1 MYFLKPNTI
10 LVLLCLFCYNFSTA
24 QEEKEPTFVYPT
36 FKVNNNYSL
45 FGDKVKLRTAPNTT
59 SDVVTLLRISD
70 QVKLLEITDKF
81 HEISTTKTPW
91 CKVEYKGK
99 TGYILA
105 KFMAHAYIINSD
117 TDFYFRLIIKES
129 QNYLLIRTSYGDAE
143 IAYHET
149 TLQLYENSISFTVED
164 NKGLQNVTDILKINY
179 HGDSC
184 GAENGSTYFFL
195 TEDYLLIHIA
205 NLSVSGDGGYFDSE
219 TFTFTTDEHTKE
231 PVILFTKESGELI
244 DGMTNWTETKTMTR
258 QFEWDGTKL
267 VPEFSKEFYKRKKSD

>member
-10 LVLLCLFCYNFSTA
+10 LVLLCLLCFNFGSA

-45 FGDKVKLRTAPNTT
+45 YGDKVKLRTAPNTT

-81 HEISTTKTPW
+81 HEISDTKTPW

-99 TGYILA
+99 TGYILE

-117 TDFYFRLIIKES
+117 TDFYFRLIEKDN

-149 TLQLYENSISFTVED
+149 TLPLFESAISFTVED
-164 NKGLQNVTDILKINY
+164 NKGLQNVTDILKISY

-195 TEDYLLIHIA
+195 TEDYQLIHIA

-219 TFTFTTDEHTKE
+219 TFTFTTNEQNGQ
-231 PVILFTKESGELI
+231 PVIVFTKESGETI
-244 DGMTNWTETKTMTR
+244 DEDSAWVESKTMTR
-258 QFEWDGTKL
+258 QYEWNGTKL